1 MSQPYYLQS
10 EEFNRHFQSDEDKI
24 NQYKGLLIELLNK
37 AINEAPTI
45 DEETYN
51 ELIISLEE
59 EMPFLTMTSL
69 VYTKIEALK
78 DKNSFKEGGYS
89 EGYSVILDEIF
100 DLLNLN
106 MQAYRDNRPVPIIP
120 VRYTESSIQR

>member
-37 AINEAPTI
+37 AINETSTI
-45 DEETYN
+45 DEATYN

-78 DKNSFKEGGYS
+78 DKNNFKEGGYS

>member
-37 AINEAPTI
+37 AINETSTI
-45 DEETYN
+45 DEATYN